1 MTTSQ
6 LLLSAWHWHPSV
18 LLGCAVLIAGYLAAL
33 EFRPPRAALTYL
45 AGVLVLLVALI
56 SPIHALGD
64 QYLFSAHMLQHL
76 LLVQAVPPLLLLG
89 IPASLARQALGLP
102 AGESEPTTSD
112 RRHPR
117 QEMPDMRQETRD
129 GSLRSP
135 VSCLQPPASSL
146 RPPASGLQHPT
157 RNTQYATRNTLFI
170 VHRSS
175 FVNLRQVGRS
185 VLVAAE
191 QVLSQPHIAW
201 LIGMGAM
208 WVWHLPA
215 FYNATLTYQS
225 IHIVEHLCFLATAT
239 IFWWPIVGPLAERR
253 LAPLVAALY
262 LFAAMLASSVLGILL
277 TFAPPGLYPAYLHP
291 ADTLGILPL
300 LRQQWGLSPAADQQL
315 GGLLMWVPGSLVYL
329 GALIATLARWY
340 CAPEEDAMSAATSG
354 EVREPPSVPH
364 EPRRSHVA

>member
-18 LLGCAVLIAGYLAAL
+18 LLGCAALIAGYLAAL
-33 EFRPPRAALTYL
+33 KFRLSRAALTYL
-45 AGVLVLLVALI
+45 AGVLVLLVALL

-89 IPASLARQALGLP
+89 IPAWLARQALGLP
-102 AGESEPTTSD
+102 PGRA
-112 RRHPR
+112 
-117 QEMPDMRQETRD
+117 
-129 GSLRSP
+129 
-135 VSCLQPPASSL
+135 
-146 RPPASGLQHPT
+146 
-157 RNTQYATRNTLFI
+157 
-170 VHRSS
+170 
-175 FVNLRQVGRS
+175 GRS
-185 VLVAAE
+185 ALVAAE
-191 QVLSQPHIAW
+191 HVLSQPHIAW
-201 LIGMGAM
+201 LIGIGAM

-215 FYNATLTYQS
+215 FYNATLVHQS

-239 IFWWPIVGPLAERR
+239 IFWWPIVGPLPERR

-262 LFAAMLASSVLGILL
+262 LFAAMLASSVLGIIL
-277 TFAPPGLYPAYLHP
+277 TFAPPGLYPAYLRP

-315 GGLLMWVPGSLVYL
+315 GGLLMWVPGSLVYF

-340 CAPEEDAMSAATSG
+340 RAPEEEAMSAATIG
-354 EVREPPSVPH
+354 EVREPSSVPH
-364 EPRRSHVA
+364 ERRRSHVA